1 MEKLLKFGHVR
12 GGKTSTP
19 VVLTAACAFI
29 AKSAKFVYIGA
40 AGTAV
45 NCADGCDHVFGWAET
60 EPDAST
66 AAGKTANVII
76 DPSAVYR
83 IPVVTGTYTA
93 AKYLGRNCDLGV
105 VATIM
110 GADLT
115 AHADDVFLIVGG
127 DETLNY
133 VDVMVNA
140 HGVQEGDGVGV

>member
-19 VVLTAACAFI
+19 CVITAASAFI
-29 AKSAKFVYIGA
+29 AKSANFVYVDA
-40 AGTAV
+40 NGTIT
-45 NCADGCDHVFGWAET
+45 NCADGADHVFGWAEI

-66 AAGKTANVII
+66 DAGMTANVII

-83 IPVVTGTYTA
+83 IPVVTGTYTP

-105 VATIM
+105 VATVM
-110 GADLT
+110 GADLN
-115 AHADDVFLIVGG
+115 AHADDCFLIVGG
-127 DETLNY
+127 DATLNY

-140 HGVQEGDGVGV
+140 HGLQEGTGVGV